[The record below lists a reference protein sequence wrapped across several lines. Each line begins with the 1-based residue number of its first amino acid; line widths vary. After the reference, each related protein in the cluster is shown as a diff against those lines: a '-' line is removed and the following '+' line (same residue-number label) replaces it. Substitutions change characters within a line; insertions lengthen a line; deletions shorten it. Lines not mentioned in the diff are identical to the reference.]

1 MEEKNVKNISETEIK
16 EMQKKMLEILL
27 YYKEFCDKYGLLFYF
42 CGGCCIGALRHKGFI
57 PWDDDI
63 DCFMPRKDYEKFKV
77 LWEKYGDKEKYTYCR
92 TDRKYNYHHAAASL
106 RDNNTTFINKHS
118 KDEDICHGIALEFAP
133 IDGCPSSP
141 ISRGWQLFN
150 AMLFVLFN
158 NQRLP
163 DNKGKI
169 FRSMAKILY
178 VLVPNKRIRDNIWI
192 FAEKQMSKYK
202 WEDCK
207 YVTELIG
214 SFKGM
219 LLRHP
224 KKWFSSA
231 VYKEFEG
238 YQMPL
243 MAGYDKYLRR
253 IFGDYMK
260 LPPKE
265 QRIAKHNTVF
275 IDTKNSY
282 KKYKG
287 IYYCVKK

>member
-92 TDRKYNYHHAAASL
+92 TDRKHNYHHAAASL

-133 IDGCPSSP
+133 IDGCPSSL

-163 DNKGKI
+163 DNKGKM

-178 VLVPNKRIRDNIWI
+178 VLVPNKRMRDNIWI

>member
-92 TDRKYNYHHAAASL
+92 TDRKHNYHHAAASL